1 MTEPTASANHPA
13 LPHIQRWF
21 QGVITHPAGV
31 SAGVAAEGGTAED
44 IVARSERLTSIERID
59 IYAQAYTARL
69 VEVLRGEFPA
79 LAATLGPELFTQFA
93 LGYLTRHP
101 PTSYTLGVLGHGFP
115 EDLAATRPP
124 RTSDDPDWADFL
136 IDLARVERTYAEV
149 FDGPGSEQ
157 LPPPGPEVFAG
168 LDPASWPA
176 TRWELCPSLRLLEL
190 RFPVHEHI
198 TAIRCD
204 DSPAPPAPSPTWLM
218 ITRRDF
224 VVRRAVMSQTA
235 WTLLRELRQGGTM
248 AEALHRAR
256 PHYPDGDA
264 AYAREIERLFRLWSA
279 SGLFR
284 NRHLIRSGAALAQW
298 HSL

>member
-1 MTEPTASANHPA
+1 VTEPTASANPPA
-13 LPHIQRWF
+13 LPEIERWF

-31 SAGVAAEGGTAED
+31 AAGVASEGGTAED
-44 IVARSERLTSIERID
+44 VITRSQRLTALERIE
-59 IYAQAYTARL
+59 IYAQAYSARL

-93 LGYLTRHP
+93 LGYLSRHP
-101 PTSYTLGVLGHGFP
+101 STSHTLGVLGQGFP
-115 EDLAATRPP
+115 EDLATTRPP

-157 LPPPGPEVFAG
+157 VPPPGPEVFAG
-168 LDPASWPA
+168 LDPATWPE

-190 RFPVHEHI
+190 RFPVHQHI
-198 TAIRCD
+198 TAIRRG
-204 DSPAPPAPSPTWLM
+204 DSPTPPAPSPTWLM

-224 VVRRAVMSQTA
+224 VVRRTTITPAA
-235 WTLLRELRQGGTM
+235 WTLLDQLQRGQSI
-248 AEALHRAR
+248 AEGLQRAR
-256 PHYPDGDA
+256 PRFPEDDTA
-264 AYAREIERLFRLWSA
+264 FSRDIERLFRSWSA

-284 NRHLIRSGAALAQW
+284 NRLR
-298 HSL
+298 